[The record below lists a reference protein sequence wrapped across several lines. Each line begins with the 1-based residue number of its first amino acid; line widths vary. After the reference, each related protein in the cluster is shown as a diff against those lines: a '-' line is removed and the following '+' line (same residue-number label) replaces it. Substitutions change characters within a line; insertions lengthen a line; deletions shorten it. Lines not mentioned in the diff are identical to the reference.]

1 MYGTYCSEIRDGKVH
16 SYYITPE
23 EVGLKTYPMD
33 DLIGG
38 NGKENAE
45 ITMDILTGKE
55 QGAKRDIVLLNSGIA
70 FYVAGKADSIK
81 SGVDYAKEIIDSGK
95 AFATKEAF
103 VALTNE

>member
-1 MYGTYCSEIRDGKVH
+1 
-16 SYYITPE
+16 
-23 EVGLKTYPMD
+23 MD

-70 FYVAGKADSIK
+70 FYVPGKADYIK

-95 AFATKEAF
+95 TYDNKEAIDALTKEKM
-103 VALTNE
+103 T